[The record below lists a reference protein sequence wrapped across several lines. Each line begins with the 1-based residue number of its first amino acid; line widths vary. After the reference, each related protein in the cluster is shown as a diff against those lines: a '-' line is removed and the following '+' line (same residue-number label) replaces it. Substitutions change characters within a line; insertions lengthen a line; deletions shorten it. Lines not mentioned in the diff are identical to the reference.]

1 MTTSALIMIILTQ
14 GTVLGATIYFF
25 LKVLT
30 TPAKSESDDT
40 LESTPSNSSL
50 SQKGLDGMDNQRP
63 PKTWLAES
71 ILVTLFCC
79 LPFGIVGIVNASNV
93 ESKYNAGDYLGAHKA
108 SENAKKWTEYGFGIG
123 IVILVL
129 NFFLF
134 FFIWSA

>member
-1 MTTSALIMIILTQ
+1 MTKSALIMIILTQ
-14 GTVLGATIYFF
+14 GIVLVVTIYFF

-30 TPAKSESDDT
+30 TPKKSESDDA
-40 LESTPSNSSL
+40 LMSIPSTSSL
-50 SQKGLDGMDNQRP
+50 SQKGLDGADNHRP

-93 ESKYNAGDYLGAHKA
+93 ESKYYYGDYLGAHKA
-108 SENAKKWTEYGFGIG
+108 SENAKKWTTYGFGIG

-134 FFIWSA
+134 FLP

>member
-1 MTTSALIMIILTQ
+1 MTKSALIMIILTQ
-14 GTVLGATIYFF
+14 GIVLVVTIYFF

-30 TPAKSESDDT
+30 APKKSESDDAM
-40 LESTPSNSSL
+40 ESIPSTSSL
-50 SQKGLDGMDNQRP
+50 SQRGLDGADNQRP

-93 ESKYNAGDYLGAHKA
+93 ESKYYHGDFLGALKA
-108 SENAKKWTEYGFGIG
+108 SDNAKKWTTYGFGIG

-134 FFIWSA
+134 FLP